1 MQIEFVFVRR
11 HPVLSERVE
20 QRSFFRPS
28 EYLLH
33 LKGIAR
39 YGIFCGAQQSTTQ
52 TWVGIHCSPVR
63 TRTRTCFLNRRV
75 AQSAPNLY
83 LFSAD
88 TNPFIPFR
96 RIIPRLTIESFLL
109 FSARRNNIGTPRSC
123 ILYFA
128 ILLVLKNIHPTF
140 YRYVHSS
147 YQLWAATPLRRTS
160 FIKRVT
166 LQTSRA
172 NVLRIQ
178 HQQDSPS
185 IQISV
190 CSSIQHE
197 RLFIKAC
204 SGPAT
209 EGTHSVDNA

>member
-1 MQIEFVFVRR
+1 MYFLRGAAVRNTDLGR
-11 HPVLSERVE
+11 HSLFSSPNPDKNML
-20 QRSFFRPS
+20 P
-28 EYLLH
+28 
-33 LKGIAR
+33 
-39 YGIFCGAQQSTTQ
+39 QS
-52 TWVGIHCSPVR
+52 S
-63 TRTRTCFLNRRV
+63 RRF
-75 AQSAPNLY
+75 SAPNVY

-140 YRYVHSS
+140 YRYVQSS

-209 EGTHSVDNA
+209 EGTHSGDNA